1 MSSLWKS
8 FLNLCLVKMNR
19 AATLDTTPSRDRDRM
34 TGDTRL
40 DPGTGSEVDDE
51 SMAVVA
57 VIVVLS
63 PFMIRVVYVFV
74 IYTLATN
81 WEVAFLPSP
90 GNSMRFG
97 AAVRHLQPAMMLSL
111 MAHASLGNGMVHT
124 ERETL
129 I

>member
-19 AATLDTTPSRDRDRM
+19 AATLDTTPSRDRARM

-63 PFMIRVVYVFV
+63 PFMIRVVYVQG
-74 IYTLATN
+74 IT
-81 WEVAFLPSP
+81 
-90 GNSMRFG
+90 
-97 AAVRHLQPAMMLSL
+97 
-111 MAHASLGNGMVHT
+111 
-124 ERETL
+124 
-129 I
+129 